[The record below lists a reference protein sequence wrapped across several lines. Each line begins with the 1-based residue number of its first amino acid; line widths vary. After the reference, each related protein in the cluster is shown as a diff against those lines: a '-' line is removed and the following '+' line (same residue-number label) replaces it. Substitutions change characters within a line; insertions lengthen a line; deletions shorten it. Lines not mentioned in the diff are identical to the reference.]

1 MKTLFSQ
8 AKRFNIRKAALFSS
22 LIVLGLAGPLFVRSD
37 YWRHVAIVS
46 FYYGLM
52 AASWSFLVG
61 YAGQFSLGHVA
72 LAAIGGYTSALT
84 VVRFGFPLPLGIVAG
99 IFLAGLVGLVLG
111 ILCLRFR
118 GAYLALFTVA
128 FAQILQR
135 ILNGEEAFTRGARGL
150 HVPPL
155 FAGASKLPYYYLYLA
170 ALVLSLI
177 IMYLLVRSRYG
188 LFFRSIRED
197 DQAAAALGVN
207 IVKYKVMAFTIASI
221 FAGVAGVMYAH
232 YVGILTPNITKA
244 VEMAIVMSMG
254 IVGGVENLIA
264 AALAGILLKFGL
276 EYLRAF
282 GAWRLVMFGAL
293 LMLTLRFAG
302 NGLIDPIFR
311 RLAREN
317 M

>member
-1 MKTLFSQ
+1 MNRINLRKLTLFSC
-8 AKRFNIRKAALFSS
+8 LT
-22 LIVLGLAGPLFVRSD
+22 VLGLVLPLFVRSD

-84 VVRFGFPLPLGIVAG
+84 IVRFGFPLPLGLVMG
-99 IFLAGLVGLVLG
+99 VFLSGLVGWGLG
-111 ILCLRFR
+111 VLCLRFR

-155 FAGASKLPYYYLYLA
+155 FAGASKIPYYYLYLVI
-170 ALVLSLI
+170 LVLSLVM
-177 IMYLLVRSRYG
+177 MYRLVRSRYG

-207 IVKYKVMAFTIASI
+207 VVRYKVMAFTISSV

-264 AALAGILLKFGL
+264 AALSGILLKFGL

-293 LMLTLRFAG
+293 LMLTLRFAR
-302 NGLIDPIFR
+302 NGLIDPVLKRI
-311 RLAREN
+311 AREEI
-317 M
+317 